1 LWRWT
6 KKFKIT
12 TLPSTITI
20 FVLGGLST
28 CNKNSENKKIE
39 KITGEYLNFR
49 ETKHLKTKSKLDLC
63 MDEEFRVRGKIAS
76 KVKDFCMQKGKEGS
90 ECLELLY
97 ELAVKKSSANSNVSL
112 KRIYN
117 KYEGAKCI
125 KCKRDIAL
133 GELCYYDP
141 DAHNVICANCFVKA
155 NAGVGVT
162 KELVDAEIKLARMK
176 EEIKY
181 YEQQKKELLNEL
193 KIVQIYEEL
202 NNIVKE
208 FDQKKEELKKVIND
222 YGFSQNENERKKVYE
237 KIDEIKELIKTQN
250 EKIEMLAKSLL
261 RAKKAKSS

>member
-1 LWRWT
+1 MEEFHAKGR
-6 KKFKIT
+6 I
-12 TLPSTITI
+12 
-20 FVLGGLST
+20 V
-28 CNKNSENKKIE
+28 E
-39 KITGEYLNFR
+39 KI
-49 ETKHLKTKSKLDLC
+49 
-63 MDEEFRVRGKIAS
+63 
-76 KVKDFCMQKGKEGS
+76 KDFCMQKGKESPS

-97 ELAVKKSSANSNVSL
+97 ELANKKSSANSNVSL

-125 KCKRDIAL
+125 KCKREIAL

-141 DAHNVICANCFVKA
+141 DAHNVICGNCFVKA

-162 KELVDAEIKLARMK
+162 KELVDAELKLAKIK

-222 YGFSQNENERKKVYE
+222 YGFSQNENQKAIVYE
-237 KIDEIKELIKTQN
+237 KINEIKELIKTQN

-261 RAKKAKSS
+261 RAKKAKTS